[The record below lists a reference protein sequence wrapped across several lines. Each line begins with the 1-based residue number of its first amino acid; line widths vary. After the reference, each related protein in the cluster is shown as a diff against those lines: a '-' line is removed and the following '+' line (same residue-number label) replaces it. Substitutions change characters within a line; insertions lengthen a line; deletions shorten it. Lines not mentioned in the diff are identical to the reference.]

1 MNTLFRALFLVLLS
15 LSFINAKAGSA
26 NVYMYGAVIEEA
38 CVIPPGEENITLDFG
53 SIVDTYLY
61 QNTRTPSETFTIN
74 LTECDLSVASTVTMT
89 FIGVESVAL
98 PGLLAPDVGAGG
110 SGIAV
115 GLETSD
121 GKPLPLNTPSRKVR
135 LQPGSNAIVMNAYV
149 QGEPDA
155 ITNHTIARGAFTA
168 TATFNLDYE

>member
-1 MNTLFRALFLVLLS
+1 MNMLFHTLFMVLLS
-15 LSFINAKAGSA
+15 LPLITVQAAEA

-38 CVIPPGEENITLDFG
+38 CVIPPGDENITLDFG

-61 QNTRTPSETFTIN
+61 QNTRTPSQTFTIN

-98 PGLLAPDVGAGG
+98 PGLLAPDAGAGG
-110 SGIAV
+110 SGIAL

-121 GKPLPLNTPSRKVR
+121 GKPLPLNKPSSKVP
-135 LQPGSNAIVMNAYV
+135 LQPGSNAIVMSAYI

-155 ITNHTIARGAFTA
+155 ITNHTIGRGAFTA